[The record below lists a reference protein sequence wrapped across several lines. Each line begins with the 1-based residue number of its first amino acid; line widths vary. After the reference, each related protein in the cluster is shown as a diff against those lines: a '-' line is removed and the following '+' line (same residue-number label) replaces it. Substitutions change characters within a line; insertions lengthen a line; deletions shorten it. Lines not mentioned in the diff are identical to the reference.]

1 MILVKKLKRLLNS
14 PKYTN
19 NADYSILLFDFNIN
33 ELMNISGTYI
43 NDICQRFS
51 IFADL

>member
-1 MILVKKLKRLLNS
+1 MILDKKLKWLLNN

-19 NADYSILLFDFNIN
+19 NAYYSILLFDFNIN

-43 NDICQRFS
+43 NEIR
-51 IFADL
+51 